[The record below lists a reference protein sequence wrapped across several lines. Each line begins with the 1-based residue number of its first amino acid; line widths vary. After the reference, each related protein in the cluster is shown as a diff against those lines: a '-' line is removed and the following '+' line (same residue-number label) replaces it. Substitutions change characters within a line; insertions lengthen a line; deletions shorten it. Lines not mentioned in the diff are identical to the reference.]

1 MSKSTDFPLPDLRGR
16 VALVTGASRGIGKAV
31 ALRLAEAGAD
41 VCAAAKSLESKPT
54 LPGSIRQTA
63 AEVEALGRRA
73 LAIQTDVRD
82 ETQIERMVSRCV
94 DELGSVD
101 ILVNNAGALWWH
113 DVVETPAKR
122 FDLVMSVN
130 ARASFLAAHYAL
142 PHMIERGFG
151 HIIVMSPP
159 VEVAHTPHKT
169 AYFISKFGMTLLAH
183 GLAGEVADKNVA
195 CNALWP
201 ATLVESQATI
211 NFGIG
216 DRSMWRKPSILA
228 DATAAICGFEPRE
241 LTGNAF
247 LDEEVLRMVGIDDLA
262 SYACVPGSSPPPM
275 SELTGATTHGRGGNP
290 FARRPGGG
298 HDPQGA

>member
-1 MSKSTDFPLPDLRGR
+1 MSKSTDFPLPNLSGR

-31 ALRLAEAGAD
+31 ALRLAQAGAD
-41 VCAAAKSLESKPT
+41 ICVAAKSLESKPS
-54 LPGSIRQTA
+54 LPGSIRETA

-73 LAIQTDVRD
+73 VAVQTDVRD
-82 ETQIERMVSRCV
+82 ETQIERMITRCV
-94 DELGSVD
+94 EELGSVD

-113 DVVETPAKR
+113 DVVATPAKR

-159 VEVAHTPHKT
+159 VDVSHTPHKT

-183 GLAGEVADKNVA
+183 GLAGEVADQNIA

-216 DRSMWRKPSILA
+216 ERSMWRKPDILA
-228 DATAAICGFEPRE
+228 DATVAICGFEPRE
-241 LTGNAF
+241 LTGNAL
-247 LDEEVLRMVGIDDLA
+247 LDEEALGLVGITNFDN
-262 SYACVPGSSPPPM
+262 YACVAGTKPPPM

-290 FARRPGGG
+290 FARRP
-298 HDPQGA
+298 DAAPEKEV